1 MATFQNYVYMVIER
15 DTMSP
20 LGVYP
25 NFKKAYERVEE
36 IADGNKIVDCTGIDK
51 KEPHVVK
58 FNIVKPIWYNG
69 KICKFCEYKYVIVRS
84 LLTMYDDDD
93 FISVSMIYKIL
104 EQYKK
109 ENVNYRLKTDIF

>member
-1 MATFQNYVYMVIER
+1 MATFQNYVYTVINR
-15 DTMSP
+15 YTMSP

-36 IADGNKIVDCTGIDK
+36 IADGNKIVDCTGLDEK
-51 KEPHVVK
+51 DPNVVK

-84 LLTMYDDDD
+84 LLTMYDDDG

>member
-36 IADGNKIVDCTGIDK
+36 IADGNKIVDCTGD
-51 KEPHVVK
+51 
-58 FNIVKPIWYNG
+58 
-69 KICKFCEYKYVIVRS
+69 R
-84 LLTMYDDDD
+84 
-93 FISVSMIYKIL
+93 
-104 EQYKK
+104 
-109 ENVNYRLKTDIF
+109 